1 MQIYKNWLIA
11 NGVKFEESSLGLS
24 FKYQGAGFILWN
36 NAHDQQYLALSMP
49 NIWAINGEELKV
61 LRVANKINC
70 EIKAVKT
77 VVRDNFVWLGVEMF
91 IDSTPDIDDFMERI
105 LDILLESRMKFSFEM
120 HNG

>member
-77 VVRDNFVWLGVEMF
+77 VVRDNFV
-91 IDSTPDIDDFMERI
+91 
-105 LDILLESRMKFSFEM
+105 
-120 HNG
+120 